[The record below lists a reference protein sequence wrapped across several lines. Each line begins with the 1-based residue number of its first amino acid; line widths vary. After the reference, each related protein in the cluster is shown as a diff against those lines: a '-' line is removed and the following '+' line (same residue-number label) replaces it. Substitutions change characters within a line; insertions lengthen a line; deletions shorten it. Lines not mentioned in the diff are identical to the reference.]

1 MWGLRWGRRSKSGKI
16 DRLPSCVG
24 WRGRKPRAGLRH
36 GFTPLLDG
44 TNRAEAARLAGM
56 ERQALR
62 DAVLRYNTEDL
73 AGLRDR
79 PKGRPQRRLT
89 EGEEAAL
96 AAVILRGPEPDRDG
110 CCAWTR
116 GDLCRWMAAHFG
128 KSYQPFEHDPGA
140 APHGVLAPEGAPG
153 APEARS

>member
-24 WRGRKPRAGLRH
+24 WRGGKPRAGLRH

-62 DAVLRYNTEDL
+62 D
-73 AGLRDR
+73 G
-79 PKGRPQRRLT
+79 G
-89 EGEEAAL
+89 AAL
-96 AAVILRGPEPDRDG
+96 QHRGSGR
-110 CCAWTR
+110 A
-116 GDLCRWMAAHFG
+116 
-128 KSYQPFEHDPGA
+128 
-140 APHGVLAPEGAPG
+140 
-153 APEARS
+153 ARSPQGLTAATVDRGGGSGMGDG

>member
-24 WRGRKPRAGLRH
+24 WRGGKPRAGLRH

-79 PKGRPQRRLT
+79 PKGRPQRRVT
-89 EGEEAAL
+89 EGEGAAM
-96 AAVILRGPEPDRDG
+96 ATVILRGPEPDR
-110 CCAWTR
+110 AMT
-116 GDLCRWMAAHFG
+116 
-128 KSYQPFEHDPGA
+128 
-140 APHGVLAPEGAPG
+140 
-153 APEARS
+153 ARSILQPAEQAGRAADWLCFTAATSASP